1 MVGPVLSCFSLLL
14 VKLKILAVCWM
25 VSLWIDDIDGKA
37 TNKGMSTCHFDLIPC
52 SSSPFTSENTWK
64 PFVHEIYL
72 WKVTDTQ
79 IAEGLLRTQNFHRTS
94 VVPVCRPNTWEPPNL
109 VASRLFGND
118 PRSFG
123 GFNGLFLLAPW
134 FNGQWRADGA
144 GRIGRSWCCGQ
155 DIPSL
160 SRESTH
166 RKSHRVL
173 CSSTYVFFLRCED
186 AVYIQCTSCSVYW
199 KAQRPGDQDTNPENR
214 FLHVRLTAI
223 MCSVGGPS
231 LWWRGQAGFCYDL
244 CHRAKVTWS
253 PLLIQWRVLY
263 CPAIL
268 WMCSLQEH
276 LDLLFW
282 ARVDRILTLRY
293 V

>member
-14 VKLKILAVCWM
+14 VKLKILAVFCKQHILPPESVASLEPCWM

-144 GRIGRSWCCGQ
+144 GRMVQDMLLHTDFVSVAGYWLMLDWQELMLWPRHSKSFKGVNTPQESSRSLFI
-155 DIPSL
+155 DIRFLFALRGCSIYPMHQLLSLLKSPTTWRPGYKSWESL
-160 SRESTH
+160 SPRALDGH
-166 RKSHRVL
+166 HV
-173 CSSTYVFFLRCED
+173 
-186 AVYIQCTSCSVYW
+186 
-199 KAQRPGDQDTNPENR
+199 QR
-214 FLHVRLTAI
+214 
-223 MCSVGGPS
+223 GGPFTVMTRASWVLLWS
-231 LWWRGQAGFCYDL
+231 L
-244 CHRAKVTWS
+244 S
-253 PLLIQWRVLY
+253 
-263 CPAIL
+263 
-268 WMCSLQEH
+268 
-276 LDLLFW
+276 
-282 ARVDRILTLRY
+282 
-293 V
+293 